1 MYFPNN
7 YPESNENGLSALN
20 SPNSGIKVLSLV
32 STPIIKRY
40 FITDS
45 LTSDLPHWF
54 INSTNQ
60 KQIVVITSRFFYIDS
75 ETLGEE
81 NEAKLVESILE
92 PKFITLHGDFI
103 HDERHMDSMVIFCN
117 EPVIKRKKYEQLG
130 RQTKINIWFKNLDG
144 TKIDI
149 QEDNDG
155 YFVMEGGVKRKIKF
169 VLELLLIG

>member
-60 KQIVVITSRFFYIDS
+60 KQIIVINSRFFYIDT
-75 ETLGEE
+75 ELVGEE
-81 NEAKLVESILE
+81 PDSKLVESILE

-130 RQTKINIWFKNLDG
+130 RYK
-144 TKIDI
+144 
-149 QEDNDG
+149 
-155 YFVMEGGVKRKIKF
+155 
-169 VLELLLIG
+169 